1 MALLV
6 KCEALGTTCWQ
17 PWIRCEYSN
26 ETGTTMFFFLCVTL
40 IFHYDE
46 PDAGLNWW
54 SVLVMGQ
61 SPWRNNIASH
71 RSHSDLWSHW
81 FFKWHSIRNVI
92 ARSGRRCCFG
102 ICRVTAWFV
111 RMDGCFL
118 TPPRLDG
125 WASHGHPMDFL
136 PWTSRCHGWP
146 TRPKRRAPGNQRNFR
161 WNRRLLWF
169 KIELESDFYMSSEV
183 WSNGPLCNPASTYYI
198 QYVIM
203 HLRFSLIFFDHP
215 IHDWSK
221 SSGCLIRLDCATLKH
236 P

>member
-17 PWIRCEYSN
+17 PWIRCAYSN
-26 ETGTTMFFFLCVTL
+26 ETGTTKFFFCVTL

-125 WASHGHPMDFL
+125 WASHGLPALDFTMPRMANKTKTPCTWQPTEFSL
-136 PWTSRCHGWP
+136 KPTSFVIY
-146 TRPKRRAPGNQRNFR
+146 NF
-161 WNRRLLWF
+161 
-169 KIELESDFYMSSEV
+169 ELESDFYMSSEV

>member
-1 MALLV
+1 MWGTGDHLLAALDTV
-6 KCEALGTTCWQ
+6 RIFEWN
-17 PWIRCEYSN
+17 RDN
-26 ETGTTMFFFLCVTL
+26 NVFFFCVTL

-169 KIELESDFYMSSEV
+169 IISNWNLIFTCQVKFDQMDLCVIQHPHTTYNTSLCIFVFLWSSLIIQSMIDQKAQAV
-183 WSNGPLCNPASTYYI
+183 WSD
-198 QYVIM
+198 
-203 HLRFSLIFFDHP
+203 LIVP
-215 IHDWSK
+215 
-221 SSGCLIRLDCATLKH
+221 